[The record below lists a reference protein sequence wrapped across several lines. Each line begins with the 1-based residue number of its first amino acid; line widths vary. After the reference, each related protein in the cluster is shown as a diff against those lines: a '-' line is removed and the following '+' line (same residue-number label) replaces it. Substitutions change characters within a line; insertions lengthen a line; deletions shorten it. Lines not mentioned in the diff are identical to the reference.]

1 MKKSDFKILLYF
13 FVPLFITL
21 AFKYV
26 SSKPA
31 IDDISISNQTDEIVK
46 TSSKIELTEVDF
58 NFDVK
63 PILSD
68 KCYTCHGPDDKARK
82 ANLRLDIES
91 GFYKSLEDNPNHYVI
106 NKNNPEKSEILNRIN
121 SENASYVM
129 PPPESNL
136 KLSAREK
143 EVLKKW
149 VDQGG
154 NWEPHW
160 AYTKPKLPNIPEI
173 DIENWASN
181 EIDYFIAK
189 KLKSVGMTPSE
200 KEEKEILIRRAY
212 FDLIG
217 LPPTIQ
223 EIDEFVSD
231 NSNNAYEKVIDKLLE
246 SKSYGER
253 MAAIWMDLSRYGD
266 SHGYQDDQE
275 RIMWP
280 WRDWVIHAYNTN
292 MTYDKFITWQM
303 AGDMLPNATKEQ
315 IIASGFN
322 RNHKITQEGGVVPEE
337 YRVEYVADRTVTS
350 AKIMMGLTVECAR
363 CHTHKYDPISH
374 DEFFSLYSFFNNVD
388 EDGLIGYGITAP
400 KPNLTIKKAD
410 IKKDLSFINLPD
422 SINDVTLM
430 VMKETENLRNTYV
443 LNRGSYDSPTKL
455 VKPSTP
461 EVVLKFDKDKYPS
474 NRIGLSKWFFDDDN
488 PLTSRVT
495 VNRLWQQFFG
505 VGIVATPDDFG
516 SQGNKP
522 FNPELLDWLA
532 YTFQHHDKWDTK
544 KFIKR
549 IVMSSTYKQSSKV
562 KDENRLKDP
571 DNTYLANYPR
581 QKLSAEMIRDNALAT
596 SGMLVNK
603 VGGPSVKPMQPPGL
617 WDEVTG
623 GGGGSLAFYVEDTGE
638 NLYRRSLYTFWKRT
652 VPPPS
657 MMIFDAP
664 TRDFC
669 SPVRQKTSTPL
680 QSLALMNDPQYQIA
694 AENLSHNIFNED
706 TSIEKKINKL
716 YRTVTGRTPKED
728 EIAELKKYLNEI
740 KSLNKIE
747 ESKAFNS
754 LVVLVYNLDET
765 TQKS

>member
-1 MKKSDFKILLYF
+1 MKKDLLFFIVPLLCVLILKYYSSKPSVTEISNTKQSVELIKSDFKI
-13 FVPLFITL
+13 
-21 AFKYV
+21 
-26 SSKPA
+26 
-31 IDDISISNQTDEIVK
+31 DEVN
-46 TSSKIELTEVDF
+46 F

-106 NKNNPEKSEILNRIN
+106 NKNSPEKSEILNRIN

-136 KLSAREK
+136 KLSNKEK

-173 DIENWASN
+173 DLENWASN

-189 KLKSVGMTPSE
+189 KLNSVGMTPSE

-231 NSNNAYEKVIDKLLE
+231 NGSNAYEKVIDKLLE

-400 KPNLTIKKAD
+400 KPNLTIKKSD
-410 IKKDLSFINLPD
+410 IKKDLPFINLPD

-596 SGMLVNK
+596 SGMLVKK

-694 AENLSHNIFNED
+694 AENLSHNIFKED

>member
-1 MKKSDFKILLYF
+1 VKKSDFKILSYF

-21 AFKYV
+21 VFKYV

-46 TSSKIELTEVDF
+46 TSSKVELTEVDF

-106 NKNNPEKSEILNRIN
+106 NKNSPEKSEILNRIN

-136 KLSAREK
+136 KLSVREK

-160 AYTKPKLPNIPEI
+160 AYTKPKLPNVPEI

-581 QKLSAEMIRDNALAT
+581 QKVSAEMIRDNALAT
-596 SGMLVNK
+596 SGMLVKK